1 MASETKLLS
10 CPWCGVAPQTHNDGS
25 PPAASRIRC
34 DNIACMVNP
43 EAWGDTPEDVDRYW
57 NTRTPPPADAGRE
70 ALITALGEIATYPRP
85 YSRTPPYH
93 MADTIENMRA
103 IARAALAREGTT

>member
-1 MASETKLLS
+1 MASETKALHEARLRMRAVFL
-10 CPWCGVAPQTHNDGS
+10 GVTVHGCTEELAQEQL
-25 PPAASRIRC
+25 AAEQALI
-34 DNIACMVNP
+34 DA
-43 EAWGDTPEDVDRYW
+43 A
-57 NTRTPPPADAGRE
+57 RTPPPADAGRE

-103 IARAALAREGTT
+103 IARAALAREGETK